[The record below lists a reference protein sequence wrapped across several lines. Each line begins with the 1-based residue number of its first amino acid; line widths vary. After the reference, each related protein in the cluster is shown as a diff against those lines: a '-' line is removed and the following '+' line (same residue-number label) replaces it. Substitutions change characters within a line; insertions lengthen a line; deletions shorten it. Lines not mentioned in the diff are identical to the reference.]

1 MSEKLTPFPK
11 DTAKRKKKLAVRI
24 LIKSLVYAFAIFGI
38 LFILLLLVIL
48 GLLRQEPGRATT
60 IPRQTVLKINFDEAY
75 REVRSDNLLTEI
87 SEVSPLSFYDLVKA
101 INLAA
106 IDDRV
111 KVLVGRVGNSPLG
124 LAQIQEL
131 RQAVATFRSK
141 GKKAYIFSAGF
152 GSFGGGTSEYY
163 LASAF
168 DEIWMQPN
176 TDLGLTGIAM
186 EVPFFR
192 KLLDKVGIKPEFYA
206 RHEYKNAMASV
217 LDERM
222 SEPFRQEM
230 LRLGGTILAQTVSDI
245 SAARGLSEKD
255 VNRLINRAPL
265 FAAEALE
272 AKLIDRIGY
281 EPELFDEIQKTVSGE
296 VVEISDYASV
306 IRDGRKGLPK
316 VAVLV
321 ADGVINEGKSIDNPL
336 QGEATVGAAT
346 VTEQLNEIARDKN
359 VKALLLRVNS
369 PGGSYAASNEIWY
382 ALNKLKKERQMP
394 VVVSMG
400 NYAASG
406 GYFIALAGDKI
417 IAEPS
422 TITGSIGVLGGK
434 MVLNGLWQKLD
445 INWEALRFG
454 SNAGILSMNT
464 GFSES
469 EKDIFNKSLD
479 NAYED
484 FTLKVS
490 QARKIDVA
498 KMDELAR
505 GRIWTGSGALKNGLI
520 DDIGGFN
527 KALGIAKE
535 LAGIK
540 PEDKFTIA
548 YYPKQKTLQ
557 EKISEVLGTAPMVAA
572 KKVKAD
578 LGLDIES
585 LTVLKRMQYDAVLLP
600 FVMKY

>member
-230 LRLGGTILAQTVSDI
+230 LRLGGTILVQTVSDI
-245 SAARGLSEKD
+245 SAARGLSEED

-406 GYFIALAGDKI
+406 GYFIALPGDKI

-479 NAYED
+479 NVYED

-490 QARKIDVA
+490 QARKIDAA

-505 GRIWTGSGALKNGLI
+505 GRIWAGSGALKNGLI

-557 EKISEVLGTAPMVAA
+557 EKISEVLGTAPMAAA

>member
-176 TDLGLTGIAM
+176 TDLGLTGVAM

-230 LRLGGTILAQTVSDI
+230 LRLGGMILAQTVSDI
-245 SAARGLSEKD
+245 SAARGLSEED

-406 GYFIALAGDKI
+406 GYFIALPGDKI

-479 NAYED
+479 NVYED

-490 QARKIDVA
+490 QARKIDAA

-540 PEDKFTIA
+540 QEDKFTIA

>member
-230 LRLGGTILAQTVSDI
+230 LRLGGMILAQTVSDI
-245 SAARGLSEKD
+245 SAARGLSEED

-406 GYFIALAGDKI
+406 GYFIALPGDKI

-479 NAYED
+479 NVYED

-490 QARKIDVA
+490 QARKIDAA

-540 PEDKFTIA
+540 QEDKFTIA

>member
-60 IPRQTVLKINFDEAY
+60 IPWQTVLKINFDEAY

-245 SAARGLSEKD
+245 SAARGLSEED

-306 IRDGRKGLPK
+306 IREGRKGLPK

-346 VTEQLNEIARDKN
+346 VTEQLNEIAGDKN

-406 GYFIALAGDKI
+406 GYFIALPGDKI

-479 NAYED
+479 NVYED

-490 QARKIDVA
+490 QARKIDAA

-557 EKISEVLGTAPMVAA
+557 EKISEVLGTVPMVAA

>member
-152 GSFGGGTSEYY
+152 GSFGGDTSEYY

-176 TDLGLTGIAM
+176 TDLGLTGVAM

-245 SAARGLSEKD
+245 SAARGLSEED

-406 GYFIALAGDKI
+406 GYFIALPGDKI

-479 NAYED
+479 NVYED

-490 QARKIDVA
+490 QARKIDAA

>member
-245 SAARGLSEKD
+245 SAARGLSEED

-406 GYFIALAGDKI
+406 GYFIALPGDKI

-422 TITGSIGVLGGK
+422 TITGSIVVLGGK

-479 NAYED
+479 NVYED

-490 QARKIDVA
+490 QARKIDAA

>member
-48 GLLRQEPGRATT
+48 GLLRQKPGRATT

-245 SAARGLSEKD
+245 SAARGLSEED

-406 GYFIALAGDKI
+406 GYFIALPGDKI

-464 GFSES
+464 GFSGS

-490 QARKIDVA
+490 QARKIDAA

>member
-48 GLLRQEPGRATT
+48 GLLRQKPGRATT

-245 SAARGLSEKD
+245 SAARGLSEED

-382 ALNKLKKERQMP
+382 ALNKLKKERQIP

-406 GYFIALAGDKI
+406 GYFIALPGDKI

>member
-106 IDDRV
+106 VDDRV

-176 TDLGLTGIAM
+176 TDLGLTGVAM

-245 SAARGLSEKD
+245 SAARGLSEED

-406 GYFIALAGDKI
+406 GYFIALPGDKI

-479 NAYED
+479 NVYED

-490 QARKIDVA
+490 QARKIDAA

-540 PEDKFTIA
+540 QEDKFTIA

>member
-48 GLLRQEPGRATT
+48 GLLRQKPGRATT

-245 SAARGLSEKD
+245 SAARGLSEED

-382 ALNKLKKERQMP
+382 ALNKLKKERQMS

-406 GYFIALAGDKI
+406 GYFIALPGDKI

>member
-346 VTEQLNEIARDKN
+346 VTKQLNEIARDKN

-454 SNAGILSMNT
+454 NNAGILSMNT
-464 GFSES
+464 VFSES

-479 NAYED
+479 DVYED

-490 QARKIDVA
+490 QARKIDAA

>member
-245 SAARGLSEKD
+245 SAARGLSEED

-306 IRDGRKGLPK
+306 IREGRKGLPK

-346 VTEQLNEIARDKN
+346 VTEQLNEIAGDKN

-406 GYFIALAGDKI
+406 GYFIALPGDKI

-422 TITGSIGVLGGK
+422 TITGSIGVLAGK
-434 MVLNGLWQKLD
+434 TVLNGLWQKLD

-454 SNAGILSMNT
+454 NNAGILSMNT

-490 QARKIDVA
+490 QARKIDAA

>member
-245 SAARGLSEKD
+245 SAARGLSEED
-255 VNRLINRAPL
+255 VNRLKNRAPL

-406 GYFIALAGDKI
+406 GYFIALPGDKI

-479 NAYED
+479 NVYED

-490 QARKIDVA
+490 QARKIDAA

>member
-245 SAARGLSEKD
+245 SAARGLSEED

-406 GYFIALAGDKI
+406 GYFIALSGDKI

-469 EKDIFNKSLD
+469 EKYIFNKSLD

-490 QARKIDVA
+490 QARKIDAA

>member
-176 TDLGLTGIAM
+176 T
-186 EVPFFR
+186 
-192 KLLDKVGIKPEFYA
+192 EFYA

-245 SAARGLSEKD
+245 SAARGLSEED

-406 GYFIALAGDKI
+406 GYFIALPGDKI

-479 NAYED
+479 NVYED

-490 QARKIDVA
+490 QARKIDAA

>member
-1 MSEKLTPFPK
+1 MTEKLTPFPK

-106 IDDRV
+106 VDDRV

-176 TDLGLTGIAM
+176 TDLGLTGVAM

-222 SEPFRQEM
+222 S
-230 LRLGGTILAQTVSDI
+230 GD
-245 SAARGLSEKD
+245 
-255 VNRLINRAPL
+255 
-265 FAAEALE
+265 
-272 AKLIDRIGY
+272 
-281 EPELFDEIQKTVSGE
+281 
-296 VVEISDYASV
+296 ASF
-306 IRDGRKGLPK
+306 GRN
-316 VAVLV
+316 
-321 ADGVINEGKSIDNPL
+321 D
-336 QGEATVGAAT
+336 
-346 VTEQLNEIARDKN
+346 
-359 VKALLLRVNS
+359 
-369 PGGSYAASNEIWY
+369 
-382 ALNKLKKERQMP
+382 
-394 VVVSMG
+394 
-400 NYAASG
+400 
-406 GYFIALAGDKI
+406 
-417 IAEPS
+417 
-422 TITGSIGVLGGK
+422 
-434 MVLNGLWQKLD
+434 
-445 INWEALRFG
+445 FG
-454 SNAGILSMNT
+454 SNGQRHQCGT
-464 GFSES
+464 RF
-469 EKDIFNKSLD
+469 K
-479 NAYED
+479 
-484 FTLKVS
+484 
-490 QARKIDVA
+490 
-498 KMDELAR
+498 R
-505 GRIWTGSGALKNGLI
+505 GRRQPADKPGTVVCGRGFGGQI
-520 DDIGGFN
+520 D
-527 KALGIAKE
+527 
-535 LAGIK
+535 
-540 PEDKFTIA
+540 
-548 YYPKQKTLQ
+548 
-557 EKISEVLGTAPMVAA
+557 
-572 KKVKAD
+572 
-578 LGLDIES
+578 
-585 LTVLKRMQYDAVLLP
+585 
-600 FVMKY
+600 

>member
-245 SAARGLSEKD
+245 SAARGLSEED

-306 IRDGRKGLPK
+306 IREGRKGLPK

-406 GYFIALAGDKI
+406 GYLIALPGDKI

-490 QARKIDVA
+490 QARKIDAA

>member
-245 SAARGLSEKD
+245 SAARGLSEED

-406 GYFIALAGDKI
+406 GYFIALPGDKI

-464 GFSES
+464 VFSES

-479 NAYED
+479 NVYED

-490 QARKIDVA
+490 QARKIDAA

-520 DDIGGFN
+520 DDIGDFN

-557 EKISEVLGTAPMVAA
+557 EKISEVLSTAPMVAA

>member
-24 LIKSLVYAFAIFGI
+24 LIKSLVYAFSIFGI

-176 TDLGLTGIAM
+176 TDLGLTGVAM

-245 SAARGLSEKD
+245 SAARGLSEED

-406 GYFIALAGDKI
+406 GYFIALPGDKI

-479 NAYED
+479 NVYED

-490 QARKIDVA
+490 QARKIDAA

>member
-206 RHEYKNAMASV
+206 RYEYKNAMASV

-230 LRLGGTILAQTVSDI
+230 LRW
-245 SAARGLSEKD
+245 
-255 VNRLINRAPL
+255 
-265 FAAEALE
+265 AE
-272 AKLIDRIGY
+272 
-281 EPELFDEIQKTVSGE
+281 
-296 VVEISDYASV
+296 
-306 IRDGRKGLPK
+306 
-316 VAVLV
+316 
-321 ADGVINEGKSIDNPL
+321 
-336 QGEATVGAAT
+336 
-346 VTEQLNEIARDKN
+346 
-359 VKALLLRVNS
+359 
-369 PGGSYAASNEIWY
+369 
-382 ALNKLKKERQMP
+382 
-394 VVVSMG
+394 
-400 NYAASG
+400 
-406 GYFIALAGDKI
+406 
-417 IAEPS
+417 
-422 TITGSIGVLGGK
+422 
-434 MVLNGLWQKLD
+434 
-445 INWEALRFG
+445 RF
-454 SNAGILSMNT
+454 
-464 GFSES
+464 
-469 EKDIFNKSLD
+469 
-479 NAYED
+479 
-484 FTLKVS
+484 
-490 QARKIDVA
+490 
-498 KMDELAR
+498 
-505 GRIWTGSGALKNGLI
+505 W
-520 DDIGGFN
+520 
-527 KALGIAKE
+527 
-535 LAGIK
+535 
-540 PEDKFTIA
+540 
-548 YYPKQKTLQ
+548 
-557 EKISEVLGTAPMVAA
+557 
-572 KKVKAD
+572 
-578 LGLDIES
+578 
-585 LTVLKRMQYDAVLLP
+585 LKRSATSVRPAV
-600 FVMKY
+600 

>member
-176 TDLGLTGIAM
+176 TDLGLTGVAM

-245 SAARGLSEKD
+245 SAARGLSEED

-406 GYFIALAGDKI
+406 GYFIALPGDKI

-479 NAYED
+479 NVYED

-490 QARKIDVA
+490 QARKIDAA

-540 PEDKFTIA
+540 QEDKFTIA

>member
-1 MSEKLTPFPK
+1 MSEKLKPFPK

-230 LRLGGTILAQTVSDI
+230 LRLGGMILAQTVSDI
-245 SAARGLSEKD
+245 SAARGLSEED

-406 GYFIALAGDKI
+406 GYFIALPGDKI

-479 NAYED
+479 NVYED

-490 QARKIDVA
+490 QARKIDAA

>member
-48 GLLRQEPGRATT
+48 GLLRQKPGRATT

-245 SAARGLSEKD
+245 SAARGLSEED

-406 GYFIALAGDKI
+406 GYFIALPGDKI

-490 QARKIDVA
+490 QARKIDAA

>member
-245 SAARGLSEKD
+245 SAARGLSEED

-406 GYFIALAGDKI
+406 GYFIALPGDKI

-454 SNAGILSMNT
+454 NNAGILSMNT

-479 NAYED
+479 NVYED

-490 QARKIDVA
+490 QARKIDAA

-557 EKISEVLGTAPMVAA
+557 EKISEVLGTAPMAAA

>member
-101 INLAA
+101 INLAE

-245 SAARGLSEKD
+245 SAARGLSEED

-306 IRDGRKGLPK
+306 IREGRKGLPK

-406 GYFIALAGDKI
+406 GYFIALPGDKI

-464 GFSES
+464 VFSES

-479 NAYED
+479 NVYED

-490 QARKIDVA
+490 QARKIDAA

-520 DDIGGFN
+520 DDIGDFN

-557 EKISEVLGTAPMVAA
+557 EKISEVLSTAPMVAA

>member
-106 IDDRV
+106 VDDRV

-176 TDLGLTGIAM
+176 TDLGLTGVAM

-245 SAARGLSEKD
+245 SAARGLSEED

-406 GYFIALAGDKI
+406 GYFIALPGDKI

-479 NAYED
+479 NVYED

-490 QARKIDVA
+490 QARKIDAA

-540 PEDKFTIA
+540 QEDKFTIA
-548 YYPKQKTLQ
+548 YYPNQKTLQ

>member
-245 SAARGLSEKD
+245 SAARGLSEED

-406 GYFIALAGDKI
+406 GYFIALPGDKI

-454 SNAGILSMNT
+454 NNAGILSMNT

-479 NAYED
+479 NVYED

-490 QARKIDVA
+490 QARKIDAA

-527 KALGIAKE
+527 KALGTAKE

-557 EKISEVLGTAPMVAA
+557 EKISEVLDTAPMVAA

>member
-48 GLLRQEPGRATT
+48 GLLRQEPGRAMT

-245 SAARGLSEKD
+245 SAARGLSEED

-321 ADGVINEGKSIDNPL
+321 ADGVINEGKSIDNHL

-406 GYFIALAGDKI
+406 GYFIALPGDKI

-479 NAYED
+479 NVYED

-490 QARKIDVA
+490 QARKIDAA

>member
-176 TDLGLTGIAM
+176 TDLGLTGVAM

-245 SAARGLSEKD
+245 SAARGLSEED

-406 GYFIALAGDKI
+406 GYFIALPGDKI

-479 NAYED
+479 NVYED

-490 QARKIDVA
+490 QARKIDAA

-505 GRIWTGSGALKNGLI
+505 GRIWAGSGALKNGLI

-557 EKISEVLGTAPMVAA
+557 EKISEVLGTAPMAAA

>member
-245 SAARGLSEKD
+245 SAARGLSEED

-406 GYFIALAGDKI
+406 GYFIALPGDKI

-479 NAYED
+479 NVYED

-490 QARKIDVA
+490 QARKIDAA

-540 PEDKFTIA
+540 QEDKFTIA

>member
-245 SAARGLSEKD
+245 SAARGLSEED

-306 IRDGRKGLPK
+306 IREGRKGLPK

-406 GYFIALAGDKI
+406 GYFIALPGDKI

-490 QARKIDVA
+490 QARKIDAA

-540 PEDKFTIA
+540 QEDKFTIA

>member
-245 SAARGLSEKD
+245 SVARGLSEKD

-306 IRDGRKGLPK
+306 ICDGRKGLPK

-406 GYFIALAGDKI
+406 GYFIALPGDKI

-479 NAYED
+479 NVYED

-490 QARKIDVA
+490 QARKIDAA

-557 EKISEVLGTAPMVAA
+557 EKISEVLGTAPMAAA

>member
-230 LRLGGTILAQTVSDI
+230 LRLGGMILAQTVSDI
-245 SAARGLSEKD
+245 SAARGLSEED

-406 GYFIALAGDKI
+406 GYFIALPGDKI

-454 SNAGILSMNT
+454 NNAGILSMNT

-469 EKDIFNKSLD
+469 EKDIFNKSLG
-479 NAYED
+479 NVYED

-490 QARKIDVA
+490 QARKIDAA

-540 PEDKFTIA
+540 QEDKFTIA

>member
-48 GLLRQEPGRATT
+48 GLLRQKPGRATT

-245 SAARGLSEKD
+245 SAARGLSEED

-406 GYFIALAGDKI
+406 GYFIALPGDKI

>member
-245 SAARGLSEKD
+245 SAARGLSEED

-406 GYFIALAGDKI
+406 GYFIALPGDKI

-490 QARKIDVA
+490 QARKIDAA

-527 KALGIAKE
+527 KALGIVKE

>member
-245 SAARGLSEKD
+245 SAARGLSEED

-369 PGGSYAASNEIWY
+369 PGGSCAASNEIWY

-406 GYFIALAGDKI
+406 GYFIALPGDKI

-479 NAYED
+479 NVYED

-490 QARKIDVA
+490 QARKIDAA

>member
-38 LFILLLLVIL
+38 LFILLLLIIL

-60 IPRQTVLKINFDEAY
+60 IPRQTVLKINFDETY

-106 IDDRV
+106 VDDRV

-131 RQAVATFRSK
+131 RQAVAAFRSK
-141 GKKAYIFSAGF
+141 GKKTYIFSAGF

-176 TDLGLTGIAM
+176 TDLGLTGIAV

-245 SAARGLSEKD
+245 SAARGLSEEN

-265 FAAEALE
+265 FAAEALDAE
-272 AKLIDRIGY
+272 LIDRIGY
-281 EPELFDEIQKTVSGE
+281 EPELFDKIQKTVSGE

-406 GYFIALAGDKI
+406 GYFIALPGDKI

-454 SNAGILSMNT
+454 NNAGILSMNT
-464 GFSES
+464 VFSES
-469 EKDIFNKSLD
+469 EKSIFNKSLD
-479 NAYED
+479 NVYED

-490 QARKIDVA
+490 QARKIDAA

-557 EKISEVLGTAPMVAA
+557 EKISEVLGTAPMAAA

>member
-245 SAARGLSEKD
+245 SAARGLSEED

-306 IRDGRKGLPK
+306 IREGRKGLPK

-406 GYFIALAGDKI
+406 GYFIALPGDKI

-479 NAYED
+479 NVYED

-490 QARKIDVA
+490 QARKIDAA

-540 PEDKFTIA
+540 QEDKFTIA